1 MIEEAEK
8 IQLVNNLHKCGI
20 IKDKQNT
27 LTKFKNGRLYFQVP
41 KTNNLPSNI
50 NDVFV
55 TLIFDIKCGED
66 KFEDEV
72 KKEIEAKVNGKVRF
86 EIQSYSQFTFSIHF
100 SGKDD
105 KGIEYLSGWHLDYEP
120 KTKYP
125 FLKDPKVYHPLFHL
139 HYGESTLRDVYRELN
154 MHQDF
159 FDEKSFTSSLIED
172 IKALFGEQDAKDKI
186 DEVFIKHC
194 LKGGDFI
201 KNAVTLNNKTSYV
214 PLYMIAPRIPF
225 PPMDEYLGLD
235 FIISNFFEKSEY
247 DKFRKNPFFHYKI
260 SNSQNKLWKDYYGI
274 IIGFWNNR
282 PSNITP
288 KMLVPSLIK

>member
-1 MIEEAEK
+1 MIKEDEK
-8 IQLVNNLHKCGI
+8 IQLVDNLHRCGI

-27 LTKFKNGRLYFQVP
+27 LTKFKNGRLSFRVP
-41 KTNNLPSNI
+41 KTNNLPSNV
-50 NDVFV
+50 NDVIV
-55 TLIFDIKCGED
+55 SLVFDIECGQD
-66 KFEDEV
+66 VFNEDE
-72 KKEIEAKVNGKVRF
+72 KKEIDKNTNKKLKY
-86 EIQSYSQFTFSIHF
+86 EISSYSKFVFSIQF

-105 KGIEYLSGWHLDYEP
+105 NGIEYLSGWHLDYEP

-186 DEVFIKHC
+186 DDVFIKHC
-194 LKGGDFI
+194 LKSGDFI
-201 KNAVTLNNKTSYV
+201 KNTVTLNNKTSYV

-260 SNSQNKLWKDYYGI
+260 SNSQNKLWKDYFNI
-274 IIGFWNNR
+274 IMGFWNKKNTFIK
-282 PSNITP
+282 PN
-288 KMLVPSLIK
+288 MLIPSLV

>member
-1 MIEEAEK
+1 MEEKERQDV
-8 IQLVNNLHKCGI
+8 IHNLYQCGI
-20 IKDKQNT
+20 IQDET
-27 LTKFKNGRLYFQVP
+27 FALSWFKKGRLSFRVP

-66 KFEDEV
+66 KFENEV
-72 KKEIEAKVNGKVRF
+72 KKEIEEKADKNVKF
-86 EIQSYSQFTFSIHF
+86 EIQSYSQFVFSIQF

-125 FLKDPKVYHPLFHL
+125 FLKEPKVYHPLFHL
-139 HYGESTLRDVYRELN
+139 HYGGSNLREVYRELN

-159 FDEKSFTSSLIED
+159 FDENSFTKSLVED
-172 IKALFGEQDAKDKI
+172 IKDLFDKKEIKDKI
-186 DEVFIKHC
+186 DNVFLKHC
-194 LKGGDFI
+194 EKSDKFQM
-201 KNAVTLNNKTSYV
+201 NAVSLNKTSYV

-235 FIISNFFEKSEY
+235 FIVSNFFEKSEY
-247 DKFRKNPFFHYKI
+247 NNFRKLFHQKI
-260 SNSQNKLWKDYYGI
+260 VESQKKMWKGYYEI
-274 IIGFWNNR
+274 ISGYWNHR
-282 PSNITP
+282 TPHITP
-288 KMLVPSLIK
+288 NMLIPTLK

>member
-1 MIEEAEK
+1 MITERDK
-8 IQLVNNLHKCGI
+8 NLVVSNLYRCGI
-20 IKDKQNT
+20 ITDIKDASDMFN
-27 LTKFKNGRLYFQVP
+27 NGRLSFMVP

-66 KFEDEV
+66 KFENEV
-72 KKEIEAKVNGKVRF
+72 KKEIEEKADKNVKF
-86 EIQSYSQFTFSIHF
+86 EIQSYSQFVFSIQF

-125 FLKDPKVYHPLFHL
+125 FLKEPKVYHPLFHL
-139 HYGESTLRDVYRELN
+139 HYGGSNLREVYRELN

-159 FDEKSFTSSLIED
+159 FDDKSCTNALIED
-172 IKALFGEQDAKDKI
+172 IKALLEDRKTKDKI
-186 DEVFIKHC
+186 DEVFLTHVTKSSEI
-194 LKGGDFI
+194 I
-201 KNAVTLNNKTSYV
+201 QNAVTRNKKSYV

-235 FIISNFFEKSEY
+235 FIISNFFEKPKY
-247 DKFRKNPFFHYKI
+247 DTFRKNVFFHNKI
-260 SNSQNKLWKDYYGI
+260 VESQNKLWKDYYGI
-274 IIGFWNNR
+274 INGYWNNKS
-282 PSNITP
+282 SNITP
-288 KMLVPSLIK
+288 NMLIPSLFK